1 MLRRTIPNLFDFN
14 QYDKSISL
22 KSLYYLERLQ
32 EWKTLFTRGQIKTK
46 LIEGR
51 LGELNESYERSRR
64 ANT

>member
-22 KSLYYLERLQ
+22 RSLYYLERLQ
-32 EWKTLFTRGQIKTK
+32 EWKTLFTRDQIKTK

-64 ANT
+64 TNT